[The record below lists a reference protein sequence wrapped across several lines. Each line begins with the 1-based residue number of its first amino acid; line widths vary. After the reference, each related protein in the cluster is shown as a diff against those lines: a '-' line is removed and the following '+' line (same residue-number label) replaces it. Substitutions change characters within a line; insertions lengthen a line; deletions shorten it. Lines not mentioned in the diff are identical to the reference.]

1 LAIRTPQRSDELR
14 QQFIADVSVYDP
26 NKLIFV
32 DESGSGLS
40 DLLYEDMAML
50 LRDSLLLQINC

>member
-1 LAIRTPQRSDELR
+1 LR
-14 QQFIADVSVYDP
+14 QQFITDVSVYDP

-40 DLLYEDMAML
+40 DLLYDDMAML